1 MHKCLLLILLY
12 FVKTEEKNEDQLV
25 DAVFRAQKS
34 PLLRSKG
41 VKNRRFG
48 RVAQLLSKATI

>member
-1 MHKCLLLILLY
+1 MILLY
-12 FVKTEEKNEDQLV
+12 FVKTEKKNEDQLA

-41 VKNRRFG
+41 VKNRRFR
-48 RVAQLLSKATI
+48 RVDQLLSKATI